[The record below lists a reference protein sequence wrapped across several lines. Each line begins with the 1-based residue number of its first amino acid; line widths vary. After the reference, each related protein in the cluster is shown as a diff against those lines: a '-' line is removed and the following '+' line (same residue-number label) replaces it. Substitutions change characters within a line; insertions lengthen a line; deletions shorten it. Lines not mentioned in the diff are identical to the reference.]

1 MDPRNLDDDA
11 LTRLLSM
18 TTELLIYSRLAGRL
32 VTSSWP
38 TRNGIKIRDKGLTS
52 YLHGC
57 GLFMECFCAF
67 QSDSLHPKSCQI
79 VVSNVTQDVLD
90 AALKVSN
97 FTEIQKKSLLTSSYP
112 GLPTLASGNAPDME
126 TLSSTLDTPLY
137 EGTKR
142 HSAPFTRLQKDIPP
156 SNPRYIEIDEI
167 YPSQT
172 HRRQSAPV
180 ARPSRIAMDPVSQLS
195 SPSSRGDA
203 MEEKEAKNLRRLI
216 DGQGVSE
223 EVWDEIVERC
233 AKCRLVFTSTALE
246 KNAQRCLG
254 RLTIL

>member
-11 LTRLLSM
+11 LTRLLRM

-52 YLHGC
+52 YLRGC

-90 AALKVSN
+90 AALKIMVFSE
-97 FTEIQKKSLLTSSYP
+97 FHRDPEEI
-112 GLPTLASGNAPDME
+112 AFDIV
-126 TLSSTLDTPLY
+126 LSRPS
-137 EGTKR
+137 
-142 HSAPFTRLQKDIPP
+142 HSWYK
-156 SNPRYIEIDEI
+156 
-167 YPSQT
+167 T

-180 ARPSRIAMDPVSQLS
+180 ARPSRIAMDPVSQRS

-233 AKCRLVFTSTALE
+233 AKCSLTPLRGSRNASERVKTTRGKIHQMITLPCYTACGTRLKHNLSVVSHDRIDTERNGGLNERIMLE
-246 KNAQRCLG
+246 K
-254 RLTIL
+254 